1 MTDLADRELYR
12 MALEA
17 LPVSVYMVNQAGTV
31 NLWSVGA
38 EKLTGYLRQD
48 VLGRLHDADLLVVP
62 EGEENPAEYP
72 ARLTGVAAVRPVSI
86 RCKNGHYLTALLRS
100 AALRDEDGKYLGTIR
115 VFEPGASARFANR
128 RQDKLGAFGCLDA
141 LTGVLNHSMIQARL
155 KEHLNLYALYPV
167 PFSVVCYGMDDLTK
181 LSERYGQAAKEAAL
195 RMVANAFESGLRPTD
210 FLGRWL
216 NQEFLAIL
224 PECGESDVMK
234 VAERLRKMVQKA
246 GVEWWGDT
254 LHATVSIGAAV
265 VHDSDSISALVGR
278 AEQAMRESSEA
289 GGNRVVVIGSS
300 GVRAT

>member
-1 MTDLADRELYR
+1 MSDLANKELYR

-17 LPVSVYMVNQAGTV
+17 LPVAVYMVNREGKV
-31 NLWSVGA
+31 NLWSAGA
-38 EKLTGYLRQD
+38 EKLLGYLRQD
-48 VLGRLHDADLLVVP
+48 VLGRLSDTELLVVP
-62 EGEENPAEYP
+62 EGEDNPAENPARQP
-72 ARLTGVAAVRPVSI
+72 GVAVVRPVSI
-86 RCKNGHYLTALLRS
+86 RCKNGHYLTALLSS

-115 VFEPGASARFANR
+115 VFEPGSSAKFANR

-141 LTGVLNHSMIQARL
+141 VTGVLNHSMIQAHL

-167 PFSVVCYGMDDLTK
+167 PLSVMCYGVDDLNN
-181 LSERYGQAAKEAAL
+181 LGERYGRAAIDAAL
-195 RMVANAFESGLRPTD
+195 CMTANAFASGLRPTD
-210 FLGRWL
+210 ILGRWL
-216 NQEFLAIL
+216 SQEFLAIL

-234 VAERLRKMVQKA
+234 VAERLRKLVEKA

-265 VHDSDSISALVGR
+265 ANDSDSVSALVGR

-300 GVRAT
+300 GVRAA